1 MIVKID
7 LDTLIVNKIEQLIAT
22 GNYSDIPQFVNV
34 AISNQLEEE
43 SSTIKGPIIHSG
55 KLSSEVEVGQLRMES
70 KGDSQKLTFPTA
82 NQFVLWRKQLQDLQV
97 ESTKIQPR
105 TSDLIWYFYNRFFP
119 VKLVIH
125 VLAQIIAIQHK
136 NWIELADLQV
146 QAFEFAEGVATKLKN
161 FEISAKMARNKKL
174 STGLPASRMELI
186 GFRGTSKRKKEE
198 KLIRGRT
205 RFMDQIV
212 GKYVPKNRMFSGAC
226 FDLGLIGVQQRDESS
241 YVSLSELGK
250 EFALLEN
257 PILDKDLFEA
267 AFSDKEV
274 YFIFH
279 KIYSRFKLEEKIV
292 KNIIEWLKKESLT
305 SSQID
310 ELFKREHSEYI
321 SEQRIATMGRL
332 SELQIVNWEIDREGK
347 SQYSLNRQKLHL
359 IN

>member
-1 MIVKID
+1 MLIKID
-7 LDTLIVNKIEQLIAT
+7 LDTLAVNKIEQLIAS
-22 GNYSDIPQFVNV
+22 GDYSDIPQFVSV

-43 SSTIKGPIIHSG
+43 ASTTKGSVTHSG
-55 KLSSEVEVGQLRMES
+55 KLSSKVEVGQLEMES
-70 KGDSQKLTFPTA
+70 HWDSQKLTYRAA
-82 NQFVLWRKQLQDLQV
+82 NQFGLWRRQLQDLQV

-105 TSDLIWYFYNRFFP
+105 TSDLIWYFYNRLLP

-136 NWIELADLQV
+136 NWIELGDLQV

-161 FEISAKMARNKKL
+161 FELSAKMARNKKL
-174 STGLPASRMELI
+174 STGLPASRMELV

-212 GKYVPKNRMFSGAC
+212 GKYVSKNKIVSGAC
-226 FDLGLIGVQQRDESS
+226 FDLGLIGVQQRNETI

-257 PILDKDLFEA
+257 PILYKDLFEA

-274 YFIFH
+274 SFVLH
-279 KIYSRFKLEEKIV
+279 KIYSRFKLEAKIV
-292 KNIIEWLKKESLT
+292 KNIIEWLKKKSLT

-310 ELFKREHSEYI
+310 ELFRSELTEFI
-321 SEQRIATMGRL
+321 PEQRIATMGRL
-332 SELQIVNWEIDREGK
+332 SELQIVNWEIDNKGK
-347 SQYSLNRQKLHL
+347 SIYSLNEDKFHL
-359 IN
+359 IT

>member
-1 MIVKID
+1 VIVKID
-7 LDTLIVNKIEQLIAT
+7 LDAVKVNKIEQLIAT
-22 GNYSDIPQFVNV
+22 GNYLDIPQFVNV

-43 SSTIKGPIIHSG
+43 FSTIKGPIIRSG
-55 KLSSEVEVGQLRMES
+55 KLSSAVEVGQLHMES
-70 KGDSQKLTFPTA
+70 DGESQNLTFPIA
-82 NQFVLWRKQLQDLQV
+82 DQYGPWRKQLQDLQV
-97 ESTKIQPR
+97 ESTKIHPR

-136 NWIELADLQV
+136 NWIELADVQV

-174 STGLPASRMELI
+174 STGLPSSRMELV

-226 FDLGLIGVQQRDESS
+226 FDLGLIGIQQRNEIS
-241 YVSLSELGK
+241 YVSLTQLGK

-279 KIYSRFKLEEKIV
+279 KIYSKFKLEEKIV
-292 KNIIEWLKKESLT
+292 KNIIEWLKKEPLT

-310 ELFKREHSEYI
+310 ELFKNEYTDFI
-321 SEQRIATMGRL
+321 PEQRIATMGRL
-332 SELQIVNWEIDREGK
+332 SELQIVKWEIDREGK
-347 SQYSLNRQKLHL
+347 SVYRLNREKVQMLK
-359 IN
+359 

>member
-1 MIVKID
+1 MLIKID
-7 LDTLIVNKIEQLIAT
+7 LDTFKIKKIEELIKL
-22 GNYSDIPQFVNV
+22 GNYSDIPQFINV

-43 SSTIKGPIIHSG
+43 ASTAKGSLIHSG
-55 KLSSEVEVGQLRMES
+55 NLSSEAELGQLRMEP
-70 KGDSQKLTFPTA
+70 GGQKLTNVTA
-82 NQFVLWRKQLQDLQV
+82 NQFGLWYNQLQDLQI
-97 ESTKIQPR
+97 EPTEIQP
-105 TSDLIWYFYNRFFP
+105 TKSELIWYFYNRFFP
-119 VKLVIH
+119 AKLVIH
-125 VLAQIIAIQHK
+125 VLAQIIGIQHK
-136 NWIELADLQV
+136 NWIELGDLQV

-161 FEISAKMARNKKL
+161 FELSAKMARNKKL
-174 STGLPASRMELI
+174 STGLPASRMELV

-212 GKYVPKNRMFSGAC
+212 GKYVPKNKIFSGEC
-226 FDLGLIGVQQRDESS
+226 FDLVLIGVLQKNETS

-250 EFALLEN
+250 EFALLKN

-274 YFIFH
+274 SFIFH
-279 KIYSRFKLEEKIV
+279 KIYSRFKLEAKIV
-292 KNIIEWLKKESLT
+292 NNIIEWLKKKSLT

-310 ELFKREHSEYI
+310 ELFRSELTEFVP
-321 SEQRIATMGRL
+321 EQRIATMGRL

-347 SQYSLNRQKLHL
+347 SQYSLNRQKLDL

>member
-1 MIVKID
+1 MLIKID
-7 LDTLIVNKIEQLIAT
+7 LDKLTIKKIERLISF
-22 GNYSDIPQFVNV
+22 GNYSDIPQFVNI

-43 SSTIKGPIIHSG
+43 SSTTRGSVMHAGTLSG
-55 KLSSEVEVGQLRMES
+55 EVELDQLRTGSRVYNE
-70 KGDSQKLTFPTA
+70 KLRYPAPNHVGDWL
-82 NQFVLWRKQLQDLQV
+82 RQLDDLQV
-97 ESTKIQPR
+97 ESTEIQPR
-105 TSDLIWYFYNRFFP
+105 SSDLIWYFYNRFFP

-125 VLAQIIAIQHK
+125 VLAQIIAVQQRS
-136 NWIELADLQV
+136 WIELADLQV
-146 QAFEFAEGVATKLKN
+146 QAFEYAEGVATKLKN

-174 STGLPASRMELI
+174 STGLPASRMELV

-212 GKYVPKNRMFSGAC
+212 GKYVPKNWMFSGAC
-226 FDLGLIGVQQRDESS
+226 FDLGLLSVQQRNEIS

-257 PILDKDLFEA
+257 PILDKDLFET

-279 KIYSRFKLEEKIV
+279 KIYSRFKLEAKIV
-292 KNIIEWLKKESLT
+292 NHIIELLKKKSLT

-310 ELFKREHSEYI
+310 ELFRRDLTEFI
-321 SEQRIATMGRL
+321 PEQRIATMGRL

-347 SQYSLNRQKLHL
+347 SQYSLNRQKLDL